1 LIDEASRV
9 EILLRLLSPCDAPP
23 LSADTLLRLLPSCDV
38 KALGA
43 DTLLRRFGHVLA
55 PSAGIAD
62 APQPTPTP
70 VKAPTRR
77 PQRKSGLYTVLQ
89 AAQQHGFT
97 PPQAGHWLMLPPEFA
112 AVLALEHKAIAQ
124 VVLEILQQTIG
135 TVEYGQDGHSGRK
148 EWAPLTKR
156 HFVRAGILSRS
167 QAEMGLKQAL
177 AKGYITRRSLGARR
191 FEYAIRW
198 KGTN

>member
-1 LIDEASRV
+1 MSESMITVPLAMLNDLYEATGELAYTIRC
-9 EILLRLLSPCDAPP
+9 RLERSGIHVPP
-23 LSADTLLRLLPSCDV
+23 SNEALP
-38 KALGA
+38 
-43 DTLLRRFGHVLA
+43 
-55 PSAGIAD
+55 PSLPI
-62 APQPTPTP
+62 PQPAN
-70 VKAPTRR
+70 APKPRRRR
-77 PQRKSGLYTVLQ
+77 PARTSGLWAVVH

-112 AVLALEHKAIAQ
+112 AVLALEPKAIAQ

-135 TVEYGQDGHSGRK
+135 TVVYGQDGHSGRK

-156 HFVRAGILSRS
+156 HFVRAGILSRP

-177 AKGYITRRSLGARR
+177 AKGYIVRRSLGVRR
-191 FEYAIRW
+191 FEYAIHW